1 MAKASA
7 KKPAPQSNG
16 FICTCDRLPLASG
29 VVLVRDQTISIGD
42 DLTVEEA
49 KNYVAAERLA
59 HA

>member
-1 MAKASA
+1 MAKAPA
-7 KKPAPQSNG
+7 KKSAG
-16 FICTCDRLPLASG
+16 DYVVTCDRLPLASG